1 MACAPKPPCSTPAPC
16 LARQGTRTR
25 HAPMASQQHRALVTD
40 LYKRFLL
47 VGRDYPLG
55 LPYVRAKAKAAILQN
70 AGLRDEEAILRA
82 VAKGRWWVKELI
94 GVVQLKKYRTL
105 RQRYDSSSAA
115 RSVEEAAQAVERR
128 FDQGV

>member
-1 MACAPKPPCSTPAPC
+1 
-16 LARQGTRTR
+16 
-25 HAPMASQQHRALVTD
+25 MASQQHRALVTD

>member
-1 MACAPKPPCSTPAPC
+1 MFFFWKEKKRHTMST
-16 LARQGTRTR
+16 
-25 HAPMASQQHRALVTD
+25 RALVTD

-70 AGLRDEEAILRA
+70 AGLRSEDDIMRA

-105 RQRYDSSSAA
+105 RARYGSGSGSADSA
-115 RSVEEAAQAVERR
+115 EEAARAVEER
-128 FDQGV
+128 FKAGE

>member
-1 MACAPKPPCSTPAPC
+1 
-16 LARQGTRTR
+16 
-25 HAPMASQQHRALVTD
+25 MASHRALVTD

-55 LPYVRAKAKAAILQN
+55 LPYVRAKAKTAIQQN

-105 RQRYDSSSAA
+105 RQRYDASGTAA
-115 RSVEEAAQAVERR
+115 RSVEEAAQAMERR
-128 FDQGV
+128 FDKGV

>member
-1 MACAPKPPCSTPAPC
+1 MST
-16 LARQGTRTR
+16 TR
-25 HAPMASQQHRALVTD
+25 HLVTD

-55 LPYVRAKAKAAILQN
+55 LPYVRAKAKAAIQQN
-70 AGLRDEEAILRA
+70 AGLREEEDIMRA

-105 RQRYDSSSAA
+105 RQRYDGSGAA
-115 RSVEEAAQAVERR
+115 RSVEEAEQAVEQR
-128 FDQGV
+128 FGKGL